1 MTTKEKLLLQVYQ
14 IRNEINTLKGEPTV
28 DLDDFCKSNRF
39 YYMSREYSVS
49 ELQSRIEMYKQ
60 ELKNLEIKI
69 EAERFYSTEVGKK
82 LKAKIENELESYR
95 EDWESTE
102 AQVRC
107 FIEERLKEHVGEH
120 WFVARISDSFLS
132 IGVMDSENGRAVF
145 GQTIDIYHGSYGFY
159 KDRFEISIGTCGSF
173 NPFEQ
178 NTWDRAKF
186 YIDFGKL
193 MSNIDLLEQIK
204 LQLFSYSEY
213 VRGIRHNMDKLEKQL
228 NNPLE

>member
-28 DLDDFCKSNRF
+28 DLDDFCKSNRL

-49 ELQSRIEMYKQ
+49 ELHRRIEMYKQ

-95 EDWESTE
+95 KEWESTE

-107 FIEERLKEHVGEH
+107 FIETRLKEHVGEH
-120 WFVARISDSFLS
+120 WFVDRISDSFLS
-132 IGVMDSENGRAVF
+132 IGVMETEKGGAVF
-145 GQTIDIYHGSYGFY
+145 GQTIDIYYSSYGLD
-159 KDRFEISIGTCGSF
+159 KGRFDINIGTCGSF

-178 NTWDRAKF
+178 NTGDRAKF

-204 LQLFSYSEY
+204 SNLTWYSEF
-213 VRGIRHNMDKLEKQL
+213 IRDIRNKFDKLEKQL
-228 NNPLE
+228 KNPLE